1 MLNHL
6 ACIAS
11 SRDFFQGPGC
21 WRKFSFCE
29 LSVPPHGVTHHWLFR
44 FKETFLKIKAKFVNL
59 EFWQK
64 HFFFVCDLQALAL
77 DHLPRSFDTPVSVRP
92 PLGLGGN
99 PWVRWQRLGLDGNL
113 LLASTWGDPQARSR
127 GHVEIF
133 SSHRAQPYVEVSGFP
148 RLASQLRRHLVTLS
162 GVAFQEF
169 E

>member
-1 MLNHL
+1 MHCLKSGFLSRSRMLAEIFILWVECSLVLRTVWLNIGYL
-6 ACIAS
+6 D
-11 SRDFFQGPGC
+11 SR
-21 WRKFSFCE
+21 K
-29 LSVPPHGVTHHWLFR
+29 H
-44 FKETFLKIKAKFVNL
+44 FLKIKAKFVNL

-133 SSHRAQPYVEVSGFP
+133 SSHRAQPHVEVSDFP

>member
-1 MLNHL
+1 MHCLKSGFLSRSRMLAEIFIL
-6 ACIAS
+6 WVECSLVLRTVWLIIGYLD
-11 SRDFFQGPGC
+11 SR
-21 WRKFSFCE
+21 K
-29 LSVPPHGVTHHWLFR
+29 H
-44 FKETFLKIKAKFVNL
+44 FLKIKAKFVNL

-113 LLASTWGDPQARSR
+113 LLANTWGDPQARTR

-133 SSHRAQPYVEVSGFP
+133 SSHRAQPHVEVSGFP